1 MGSEADPPEGGG
13 ADSESN
19 RPRKSSFG
27 ANRPAKPP
35 TGPGPDSPPKLIPHA
50 PPLKPGT
57 PPPLLPGGL
66 KPPPPPKPAEPPK
79 PEPPVPAEPPKG
91 KVAFQDPATAKPR
104 PPTPAELRA
113 RQKYEDKQREDDE
126 AREAAEAKR
135 KKQKRILMGSAAAV
149 GVVGLVA
156 GVGYWL
162 LAPGH
167 VTAQCV
173 QEDPSGQPVIVP
185 DNYCTGHTPGMNGFF
200 FWGGHQY
207 RYYYGSSGSVGQR
220 PSGGSTTIPKGAT
233 VTTKSGSTIQRGG
246 IGGSGGK
253 GGGSGGS

>member
-1 MGSEADPPEGGG
+1 M
-13 ADSESN
+13 
-19 RPRKSSFG
+19 
-27 ANRPAKPP
+27 
-35 TGPGPDSPPKLIPHA
+35 
-50 PPLKPGT
+50 
-57 PPPLLPGGL
+57 
-66 KPPPPPKPAEPPK
+66 PPKP
-79 PEPPVPAEPPKG
+79 VG
-91 KVAFQDPATAKPR
+91 GMHFQDAATAKPR

-113 RQKYEDKQREDDE
+113 RQKYEDQQRDAEQ
-126 AREAAEAKR
+126 ARLAAEAKR
-135 KKQKRILMGSAAAV
+135 KRQKRILMGSAAAV

-162 LAPGH
+162 LTPDH

-173 QEDPSGQPVIVP
+173 QDDPSGQPVIVP
-185 DNYCTGHTPGMNGFF
+185 DSYCTGHTAGLNGFF

-220 PSGGSTTIPKGAT
+220 PTGGTTSIPKGAH

-253 GGGSGGS
+253 AGSGGS